1 LVKVVNEYK
10 DAVNEHSRKT
20 PPEKG
25 FHDRYATWDEFDYFP
40 RFHFRE
46 AVQQYGEQI
55 PSFQSLTDEIES
67 MPEGGDVTVYFW
79 YDPDLNSVVQK
90 EMVPFQYRGVTQN
103 QESAIE
109 FMQEYVEEH
118 GIDPSRFELY
128 EARKIL
134 DGRRVEDQW

>member
-1 LVKVVNEYK
+1 MVKVVNEYK
-10 DAVNEHSRKT
+10 AAVNEHSRKT

-25 FHDRYATWDEFDYFP
+25 FHDRYASWDEIDYFP

-46 AVQQYGEQI
+46 AVQQYEEQI
-55 PSFQSLTDEIES
+55 DPSQSITDDVES

-90 EMVPFQYRGVTQN
+90 ELVPFQYRGVTQN

-109 FMQEYVEEH
+109 FMREYVEEH

-134 DGRRVEDQW
+134 DGEKVEDQW